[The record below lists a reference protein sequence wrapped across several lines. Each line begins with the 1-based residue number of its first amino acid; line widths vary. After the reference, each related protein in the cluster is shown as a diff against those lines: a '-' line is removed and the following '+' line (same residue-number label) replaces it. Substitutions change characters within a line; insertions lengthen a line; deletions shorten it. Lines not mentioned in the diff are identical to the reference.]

1 MLIANSELT
10 CACMLLTPTPLS
22 APDIQDAYGLD
33 DQDLCNWIL
42 VVFNTMNPNVSLNY
56 WAISLKIVLCFHR
69 LAWFNFV

>member
-42 VVFNTMNPNVSLNY
+42 VVFNTMNTSVSLN
-56 WAISLKIVLCFHR
+56 
-69 LAWFNFV
+69 